1 MKTLKPADF
10 LRISL
15 AIIYIWFGI
24 LKPFGVSPAAGLVES
39 SIFWWD
45 ASWFVPVLGLGEV
58 LIGIALLFKK
68 LNKVSAVLL
77 ILHMIGASLTPIV
90 LNTGAVF
97 SSFPHILTLEGQY
110 IIKNLLIVGTA
121 YLLWDGAEKKI
132 KK

>member
-1 MKTLKPADF
+1 MKAPKPADF

-24 LKPFGVSPAAGLVES
+24 LKPFGVSPAAGLVEA

-45 ASWFVPVLGLGEV
+45 ASWFVPVLGLAEV
-58 LIGIALLFKK
+58 LIGISLLFKK

-77 ILHMIGASLTPIV
+77 VLHMIGASLTPMFTV
-90 LNTGAVF
+90 NSAVF

-110 IIKNLLIVGTA
+110 IVKNLLIIGTA
-121 YLLWDGAEKKI
+121 YLLWDGATKKA
-132 KK
+132 